1 MTTHDTPASVTFLR
15 KQQDAIALAT
25 VKIAG
30 AAPQLG
36 VSPSDTAQAAGIRPP
51 PRALRDGRRTLER
64 RASCRGGL
72 CCDWD
77 KHYPSKLSIT

>member
-51 PRALRDGRRTLER
+51 PRTLER